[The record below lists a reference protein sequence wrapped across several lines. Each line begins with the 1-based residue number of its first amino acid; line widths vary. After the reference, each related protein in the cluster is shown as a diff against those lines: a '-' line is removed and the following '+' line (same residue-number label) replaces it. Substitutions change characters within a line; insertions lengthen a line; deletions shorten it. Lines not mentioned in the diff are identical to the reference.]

1 MACRTKR
8 RSIHTIFISSYTHVR
23 VLRVSSLILAIILGV
38 LEPIA
43 GGQPRAAI
51 VQAIDLSV
59 PFAPATFNQHGD
71 NVLVYELHVTNFQP
85 VDVVLTSVRVK
96 TPIGTIA
103 EYRDAELQRRLVRPG
118 LRNDHATPH
127 IVGPGMR
134 AVLNL
139 WITLPT
145 WFVPSVV
152 HEVGLE
158 VQRPTGSVHVT
169 VEGGASP
176 VQPPDPIVL
185 DPPLRGGPWI
195 AIYDPLLKGG
205 HRTAIYAVGD
215 RARIPGRFA
224 IDFITLPAFGA
235 LPRDSAERP
244 VGSNGFGREVLAV
257 ADGTIAAAVD
267 DTSDQT
273 PQPVPAESASG
284 NYVALDVGGG
294 RFAFYEHLQQGS
306 IVVKA
311 GQRVSSGDVI
321 AKLGSSGSTSI
332 GPHLHFHVADGSSLL
347 GAEGIPFVFKLF
359 TALGEFASI
368 QALQSGER
376 WIPAGSARG
385 VTQSRPSP
393 NSVISFP

>member
-1 MACRTKR
+1 MPVTPV
-8 RSIHTIFISSYTHVR
+8 SFDQSGSS
-23 VLRVSSLILAIILGV
+23 
-38 LEPIA
+38 E
-43 GGQPRAAI
+43 
-51 VQAIDLSV
+51 
-59 PFAPATFNQHGD
+59 
-71 NVLVYELHVTNFQP
+71 LVYELHITNFQQ
-85 VDVVLTSVRVK
+85 VDVILTSVRVK
-96 TPIGTIA
+96 TPIGVIA

-118 LRNDHATPH
+118 LPNDHATPH

-139 WITLPT
+139 WITLPA
-145 WFVPSVV
+145 WFAPSVV

-158 VQRPTGSVHVT
+158 VQRPTGSVQVT

-176 VQPPDPIVL
+176 VQAADPIVL

-205 HRTAIYAVGD
+205 HRTAIYAIGD

-235 LPRDSAERP
+235 LARDLAERP
-244 VGSNGFGREVLAV
+244 VDGNGFGTDVLAV
-257 ADGTIAAAVD
+257 ADGTIVAAVD
-267 DTSDQT
+267 DTPDRT
-273 PQPVPAESASG
+273 PQPVPPESASG
-284 NYVALDVGGG
+284 NYVALDMGAG

-306 IVVKA
+306 VLVRP
-311 GQRVSSGDVI
+311 GQRVSRGDAI

-347 GAEGIPFVFKLF
+347 GAEGVPFVFRLF
-359 TALGEFASI
+359 TDLGKFASI
-368 QALQSGER
+368 QALQAGER

-385 VTQSRPSP
+385 FTNSRPSP
-393 NSVISFP
+393 NSVISFSSGGR

>member
-1 MACRTKR
+1 ML
-8 RSIHTIFISSYTHVR
+8 SL
-23 VLRVSSLILAIILGV
+23 VLSILAATFGAAAAFV
-38 LEPIA
+38 Q
-43 GGQPRAAI
+43 GQPRAPV
-51 VQAIDLSV
+51 VQAVDLSV
-59 PFAPATFNQHGD
+59 PVTPVSFDQSGSSE
-71 NVLVYELHVTNFQP
+71 LVYELHITNFQQ
-85 VDVVLTSVRVK
+85 VDVILTSVRVK
-96 TPIGTIA
+96 TPIGVIA

-118 LRNDHATPH
+118 LPNDHATPH

-139 WITLPT
+139 WITLPA
-145 WFVPSVV
+145 WFAPSVV

-158 VQRPTGSVHVT
+158 VQRPTGSVQVT

-176 VQPPDPIVL
+176 VQAADPIVL

-205 HRTAIYAVGD
+205 HRTAIYAIGD

-235 LPRDSAERP
+235 LARDLAERP
-244 VGSNGFGREVLAV
+244 VDGNGFGTDVLAV
-257 ADGTIAAAVD
+257 ADGTIVAAVD
-267 DTSDQT
+267 DTPDRT
-273 PQPVPAESASG
+273 PQPVPPESASG
-284 NYVALDVGGG
+284 NYVALDMGAG

-306 IVVKA
+306 VLVRP
-311 GQRVSSGDVI
+311 GQRVSRGDAI

-347 GAEGIPFVFKLF
+347 GAEGVPFVFRLF
-359 TALGEFASI
+359 TDLGKFASI
-368 QALQSGER
+368 QALQAGER

-385 VTQSRPSP
+385 FTNSRPSP
-393 NSVISFP
+393 NSVISFSSGGR

>member
-1 MACRTKR
+1 
-8 RSIHTIFISSYTHVR
+8 
-23 VLRVSSLILAIILGV
+23 VLRLVLSIVAVSVGTTAAFV
-38 LEPIA
+38 H
-43 GGQPRAAI
+43 GQPRTPI
-51 VQAIDLSV
+51 VQAVDLSV
-59 PFAPATFNQHGD
+59 PVTPVSFDQSGSSQ
-71 NVLVYELHVTNFQP
+71 LVYELHITNFQQ
-85 VDVVLTSVRVK
+85 VDVTLTSVRVS
-96 TPIGTIA
+96 TPIGMIA

-139 WITLPT
+139 WITLPA
-145 WFVPSVV
+145 WFAPSVV

-158 VQRPTGSVHVT
+158 VQRPTGSVPLT
-169 VEGGASP
+169 VSGGASP
-176 VQPPDPIVL
+176 VQPSDPTVL
-185 DPPLRGGPWI
+185 DPPLRNGPWI

-205 HRTAIYAVGD
+205 HRTAIYTVGD

-235 LPRDSAERP
+235 LPRDPAERP
-244 VGSNGFGREVLAV
+244 VDGNGFGSDVLAV

-267 DTSDQT
+267 DTPDRT
-273 PQPVPAESASG
+273 PQPVPPESASG
-284 NYVALDVGGG
+284 NYIALDVGGG

-306 IVVKA
+306 ILVKP
-311 GQRVSSGDVI
+311 GQRVSRGEVI
-321 AKLGSSGSTSI
+321 ARLGSSGSTSI

-347 GAEGIPFVFKLF
+347 GAEGMPFVFRLF

-376 WIPAGSARG
+376 WIPAGSAKG
-385 VTQSRPSP
+385 FIHSRPPP

>member
-1 MACRTKR
+1 M
-8 RSIHTIFISSYTHVR
+8 
-23 VLRVSSLILAIILGV
+23 LRLAILAGTLGAAAAFAQ
-38 LEPIA
+38 E
-43 GGQPRAAI
+43 QPRAPI
-51 VQAIDLSV
+51 VQAVDLSV
-59 PFAPATFNQHGD
+59 PVTPVSFDQGGSHE
-71 NVLVYELHVTNFQP
+71 LVYELHITNFQQ
-85 VDVVLTSVRVK
+85 VDVILTSVRVK

-103 EYRDAELQRRLVRPG
+103 EYRDTELQRRLVRPG

-152 HEVGLE
+152 HEVGLD
-158 VQRPTGSVHVT
+158 VQRPTGPVQVT
-169 VEGGASP
+169 VDGGAST
-176 VQPPDPIVL
+176 VQPSDPIVL
-185 DPPLRGGPWI
+185 DAPLGSGPWI

-205 HRTAIYAVGD
+205 HRTAIYTVGD

-224 IDFITLPAFGA
+224 IDFITLPALGA
-235 LPRDSAERP
+235 LPRDPAARP
-244 VGSNGFGREVLAV
+244 ADGNGFGTDVLAV

-267 DTSDQT
+267 DTPDRT
-273 PQPVPAESASG
+273 PQPVPPESASG

-306 IVVKA
+306 ILVKP
-311 GQRVSSGDVI
+311 GQRVSRGDVI

-347 GAEGIPFVFKLF
+347 GAEGVPFVFRLF

-368 QALQSGER
+368 QALQAGER
-376 WIPAGSARG
+376 WIPSGSARG
-385 VTQSRPSP
+385 FTNSRPP
-393 NSVISFP
+393 PTSVISFPSSGR

>member
-1 MACRTKR
+1 VPK
-8 RSIHTIFISSYTHVR
+8 SISIAA
-23 VLRVSSLILAIILGV
+23 VLIVGAVILAH
-38 LEPIA
+38 
-43 GGQPRAAI
+43 GQPRTPI
-51 VQAIDLSV
+51 VQSVELSV
-59 PFAPATFNQHGD
+59 PVTPVSFEQAGSPE
-71 NVLVYELHVTNFQP
+71 LVYELHITNFQQ
-85 VDVVLTSVRVK
+85 VDVILTSVRVK

-127 IVGPGMR
+127 IIGPGMR

-176 VQPPDPIVL
+176 VQPPDPLVL
-185 DPPLRGGPWI
+185 DPPLRSGPWI

-205 HRTAIYAVGD
+205 HRTAIFTVGD

-244 VGSNGFGREVLAV
+244 VDSNGFGTEVLAV

-267 DTSDQT
+267 DTSDRT
-273 PQPVPAESASG
+273 AQPVPPESASG

-332 GPHLHFHVADGSSLL
+332 GPHLHFHVADGNSLL
-347 GAEGIPFVFKLF
+347 GAEGIPFVFRLF
-359 TALGEFASI
+359 TALGEFASM
-368 QALQSGER
+368 QALQTGER

-385 VTQSRPSP
+385 FTHSRPSP
-393 NSVISFP
+393 NSVISFPSRGR

>member
-1 MACRTKR
+1 M
-8 RSIHTIFISSYTHVR
+8 
-23 VLRVSSLILAIILGV
+23 LRIAILAGTLGV
-38 LEPIA
+38 AAAFAQE
-43 GGQPRAAI
+43 QPRPPI
-51 VQAIDLSV
+51 VQAVDLSV
-59 PFAPATFNQHGD
+59 PVTPVSFDQGGSHE
-71 NVLVYELHVTNFQP
+71 LVYELHITNFQQ
-85 VDVVLTSVRVK
+85 VDVILTSVRVS

-158 VQRPTGSVHVT
+158 VQRPAGPVQVT
-169 VEGGASP
+169 VNGGAST
-176 VQPPDPIVL
+176 VQPSDPIVL
-185 DPPLRGGPWI
+185 DPPLRSGPWI

-205 HRTAIYAVGD
+205 HRTAIYTVGD

-235 LPRDSAERP
+235 LPRDPAARP
-244 VGSNGFGREVLAV
+244 ADGNGFGTDVLAV

-267 DTSDQT
+267 DTPDRT
-273 PQPVPAESASG
+273 PQPVAPESASG

-294 RFAFYEHLQQGS
+294 RFAFYEHLQRGS
-306 IVVKA
+306 ILVKP
-311 GQRVSSGDVI
+311 GQRVSRGDVI

-347 GAEGIPFVFKLF
+347 GAEGVPFVFRLF
-359 TALGEFASI
+359 TSLGEFPSI
-368 QALQSGER
+368 QALLAGER
-376 WIPAGSARG
+376 WIPSGSARG
-385 VTQSRPSP
+385 FSNSRPP
-393 NSVISFP
+393 PTSVISFPSLGR

>member
-1 MACRTKR
+1 VDKF
-8 RSIHTIFISSYTHVR
+8 ITIVAA
-23 VLRVSSLILAIILGV
+23 VLVGTLTLV
-38 LEPIA
+38 H
-43 GGQPRAAI
+43 GQSRAPI
-51 VQAIDLSV
+51 VQGVDLSV
-59 PFAPATFNQHGD
+59 PVTPVSFDQGGSHE
-71 NVLVYELHVTNFQP
+71 LVYELHITNFQQ
-85 VDVVLTSVRVK
+85 VDVALTSIRVQ
-96 TPIGTIA
+96 TPIGAIA

-118 LRNDHATPH
+118 LPNNHPTPH

-152 HEVGLE
+152 HEVALE
-158 VQRPTGSVHVT
+158 VHRPTGSVQVT
-169 VEGGASP
+169 VAGGASP
-176 VQPPDPIVL
+176 VQSADPIVL

-205 HRTAIYAVGD
+205 HRTAIYTVGD

-235 LPRDSAERP
+235 LARDPAGRP
-244 VGSNGFGREVLAV
+244 ADGNGFGTEVLAV

-267 DTSDQT
+267 DTSDRT
-273 PQPVPAESASG
+273 PQPVPPESASG

-321 AKLGSSGSTSI
+321 ARLGSSGSTSI
-332 GPHLHFHVADGSSLL
+332 GPHLHFHVADGHSLL
-347 GAEGIPFVFKLF
+347 GAEGMPFVFRLF

-368 QALQSGER
+368 QALQTGER

-385 VTQSRPSP
+385 FTQSRPSP
-393 NSVISFP
+393 NSVISFPSSGR

>member
-1 MACRTKR
+1 
-8 RSIHTIFISSYTHVR
+8 
-23 VLRVSSLILAIILGV
+23 VLRLVSSILAGTLGV
-38 LEPIA
+38 AAAFIQ
-43 GGQPRAAI
+43 GQRTAI
-51 VQAIDLSV
+51 VQAVDLSV
-59 PFAPATFNQHGD
+59 PVTPVSFDQGGSHE
-71 NVLVYELHVTNFQP
+71 LVYELHITNFQQ
-85 VDVVLTSVRVK
+85 VDVILTSVRIK

-118 LRNDHATPH
+118 LRNDHPTPH

-176 VQPPDPIVL
+176 VQQRDPVVL
-185 DPPLRGGPWI
+185 DPPLGGGPWI

-205 HRTAIYAVGD
+205 HRTAIFTVGD

-244 VGSNGFGREVLAV
+244 VDGNGFGTEVLAV

-267 DTSDQT
+267 DTSDRT
-273 PQPVPAESASG
+273 PQPVPPESASG

-332 GPHLHFHVADGSSLL
+332 GPHLHFHVADGNSLL
-347 GAEGIPFVFKLF
+347 GAEGLPFVFRLF

-368 QALQSGER
+368 QALQAGER

-385 VTQSRPSP
+385 FTQSRPSP
-393 NSVISFP
+393 NSVISFPSGGR